1 MSKLKEA
8 KELFNTNK
16 FNEAIELFSNFL
28 VEQPNHADAL
38 FFRAICYRKTEDY
51 QLSIAD
57 FTAIIERLSD
67 EATIYS
73 ERAVSYYHLKNYKA
87 AVDDLNKAVEL
98 EPNNPYRYSSRAYI
112 RAYVDIDGAMADY
125 EKAIELD
132 PQDDISY
139 NNLGLL
145 QENQGNMRKA
155 QENFERN
162 KQIIENTPKVP
173 VPLPKV
179 KKQEVEEENLTFWK
193 VMKQL
198 ITSKKTQQEFGSFL
212 KSGFKKKDN

>member
-1 MSKLKEA
+1 MTKLEEA
-8 KELFNTNK
+8 KELFNINK
-16 FNEAIELFSNFL
+16 FNEAIELFNDFL

-38 FFRAICYRKTEDY
+38 FFRGICYRKIESY
-51 QLSIAD
+51 QLSIND

-73 ERAVSYYHLKNYKA
+73 ERAVSYFHFKNYKA
-87 AVDDLNKAVEL
+87 AVLDLNKAVEL

-112 RAYVDIDGAMADY
+112 RAYIDIDGAMADY

-145 QENQGNMRKA
+145 QENQGSMRQA

-162 KQIIENTPKVP
+162 KQIIENTSKAPT
-173 VPLPKV
+173 PLPKV
-179 KKQEVEEENLTFWK
+179 KKQEMEEENLTFWK

-212 KSGFKKKDN
+212 KAGFKKK

>member
-1 MSKLKEA
+1 MSKLEEA
-8 KELFNTNK
+8 KQLFNTNK
-16 FNEAIELFSNFL
+16 FSDAIKLFNDFL
-28 VEQPNHADAL
+28 IEQPKHADAL
-38 FFRAICYRKTEDY
+38 FFRAICHRKIENY
-51 QLSIAD
+51 QQSIND
-57 FTAIIERLSD
+57 FTAVIERLSD

-73 ERAVSYYHLKNYKA
+73 ERAVSFYHLKNYKA

-112 RAYVDIDGAMADY
+112 RAYIDIDGAMADY

-132 PQDDISY
+132 PEDDISF

-162 KQIIENTPKVP
+162 KELLANTPKEP
-173 VPLPKV
+173 APLPKV

-198 ITSKKTQQEFGSFL
+198 ITSKKTQQEFSSFL
-212 KSGFKKKDN
+212 KSGFKKK

>member
-1 MSKLKEA
+1 MSKLEEA

-16 FNEAIELFSNFL
+16 FNEAIELFNEFL
-28 VEQPNHADAL
+28 VEQPSHADAL
-38 FFRAICYRKTEDY
+38 FFRGICYRKIEHY
-51 QLSIAD
+51 QLSIND
-57 FTAIIERLSD
+57 FTAIINRLND

-73 ERAVSYYHLKNYKA
+73 ERAISYYHLKNYKA

-112 RAYVDIDGAMADY
+112 RAYIDIDGAMSDY

-132 PQDDISY
+132 PQDDISF

-162 KQIIENTPKVP
+162 KQILANTPKTP
-173 VPLPKV
+173 KPLPQV
-179 KKQEVEEENLTFWK
+179 KKQEIEDENLTFWN
-193 VMKQL
+193 VIKQL
-198 ITSKKTQQEFGSFL
+198 ITSKKTQKEFSSFL
-212 KSGFKKKDN
+212 KSGFKKK

>member
-1 MSKLKEA
+1 MNKLEKA
-8 KELFNTNK
+8 KELFNANK
-16 FNEAIELFSNFL
+16 FNEAIGLFSDFL
-28 VEQPNHADAL
+28 VEEPNHADAL
-38 FFRAICYRKTEDY
+38 FFRAICYRKVENY
-51 QLSIAD
+51 EQSISD
-57 FTAIIERLSD
+57 FTAIIERLND

-87 AVDDLNKAVEL
+87 AVDDLNKAVVL
-98 EPNNPYRYSSRAYI
+98 DPNNPYRYSSRAYI
-112 RAYVDIDGAMADY
+112 RAYIDIDGAMADY

-162 KQIIENTPKVP
+162 KQIIANTPKEP
-173 VPLPKV
+173 TPLPQV
-179 KKQEVEEENLTFWK
+179 KKQEIEEENLTFWK

-198 ITSKKTQQEFGSFL
+198 ITSKKTQREFGSFL
-212 KSGFKKKDN
+212 KSGFKKK